1 MYDKSEKKKLEKL
14 ITKYFGKIKTTIKEA
29 VEISGI
35 EIALVSPTKNMPY
48 YKLVTMG
55 MGDKKMNVPTDF
67 QGKAPE
73 RVELC
78 FYFHETWDIGEIDKS
93 MKYGWP
99 VEVLQKL
106 SAYPE
111 KSGSWLAH
119 GHTLNNNSPICDFVD
134 YTAFLLLSA
143 ITASE
148 FVPNCMVSPDKEV
161 SFLLC
166 YPIFTEELEFKN
178 KNSALDLIN
187 RIDDA
192 DFPVV
197 KNRRINYVL

>member
-35 EIALVSPTKNMPY
+35 EIALVSPTKSMPY

-78 FYFHETWDIGEIDKS
+78 FYLHETWDIGKIDKS

-99 VEVLQKL
+99 V
-106 SAYPE
+106 
-111 KSGSWLAH
+111 
-119 GHTLNNNSPICDFVD
+119 
-134 YTAFLLLSA
+134 
-143 ITASE
+143 
-148 FVPNCMVSPDKEV
+148 
-161 SFLLC
+161 
-166 YPIFTEELEFKN
+166 
-178 KNSALDLIN
+178 
-187 RIDDA
+187 
-192 DFPVV
+192 
-197 KNRRINYVL
+197 